1 MPSHVPRAESTR
13 QRLIAVARELFASH
27 GYQDTSVQEVL
38 DRSGV
43 SRGALYHHF
52 QSKEALFEAVL
63 EEVERELADAIIQA
77 SAEATTGGAALRAG
91 SAAFFESAKDP
102 AIRQIVLVD
111 APNAVGWSTWRA
123 IDTRYGFGLLKAAFR
138 SEAEEGRL
146 PLDLADAYAHIL
158 LAALLELGLHIAN
171 ATDSTRAQQ
180 QAQQAIDTLL
190 TRLLSDDHG
199 DDPPPGA
206 GI

>member
-1 MPSHVPRAESTR
+1 MPSNVPRAESTR
-13 QRLIAVARELFASH
+13 QRLIVVARELFASH

-77 SAEATTGGAALRAG
+77 SAEATTSGATLRAG